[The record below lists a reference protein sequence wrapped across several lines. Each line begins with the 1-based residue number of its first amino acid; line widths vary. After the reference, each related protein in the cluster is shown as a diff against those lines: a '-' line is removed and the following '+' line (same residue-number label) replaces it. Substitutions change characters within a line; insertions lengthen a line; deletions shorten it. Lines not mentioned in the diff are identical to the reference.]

1 MNEKIKIM
9 NYRKQIQENLN
20 DDSDGYV
27 LKTNG
32 ELINMIMD
40 FGCGETEFHT
50 ADIERLIKEN
60 KRMVHIIEQSVGV
73 LSLDSTY
80 SEVDKKNT
88 IKQLKH
94 LIELYK

>member
-1 MNEKIKIM
+1 MAYVISEDCIPC
-9 NYRKQIQENLN
+9 LN
-20 DDSDGYV
+20 CIPEIP
-27 LKTNG
+27 KK
-32 ELINMIMD
+32 D